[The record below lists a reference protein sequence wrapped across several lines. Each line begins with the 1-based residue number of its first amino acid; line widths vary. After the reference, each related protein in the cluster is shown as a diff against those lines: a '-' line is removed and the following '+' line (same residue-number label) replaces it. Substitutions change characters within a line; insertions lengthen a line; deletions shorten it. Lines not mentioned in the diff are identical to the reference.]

1 MLLHLFDRCINII
14 ELCIA
19 IYRHLDGK
27 PFVEPSLRSR
37 SPVEGMAERI
47 EAESPTIDET
57 IAFIN
62 FDHEA
67 RRKTLSSE

>member
-1 MLLHLFDRCINII
+1 MKLTGLLHLYDRWINII
-14 ELCIA
+14 ELGIA

-37 SPVEGMAERI
+37 SPVLGMDKEFDREI
-47 EAESPTIDET
+47 PTVNET

-62 FDHEA
+62 FDPKGMEP
-67 RRKTLSSE
+67 